1 MLIETLF
8 SLLLALLAG
17 ILAGTFTGLAPAIHI
32 NLVSLGLVTV
42 SPFLLNFFSPLI
54 LAVFIVAM
62 SITHTFI
69 DFIPSVFLGAPDEDT
84 ALSVLPGHRLLLKG
98 RGYEAVI
105 LTAYGSALG
114 ILAIIILSPL
124 FVLFLPFAYNY
135 IKAAIPFILIITSL
149 FLVLSEKKNRLLA
162 LVIFLLSGFFGLVTL
177 NLQIKEPLLP
187 LLSGLF
193 GTSSLITSIIKKQ
206 RLPEQ
211 KVCAL
216 KKIKIMPKKILKVFF
231 SSLAASP
238 LCSFLPGLGS
248 SQAALIGSEISRKR
262 MEEKSFLMLLGSVNT
277 IVMGMSFVTLYT
289 IQKSRTGSAVAISK
303 LLENFSL
310 SSLAVIILT
319 AAITGALAFFL
330 TVFIAKKFSP
340 VITKI
345 DYSRLSIVVLL
356 FITAVVIFFSGWLG
370 LILLIVS
377 TATGLTAILLGVRR
391 THLMGCLLVSSIVLS
406 LI

>member
-1 MLIETLF
+1 MLIEALF

-42 SPFLLNFFSPLI
+42 SPFLLNFFSHLI

-162 LVIFLLSGFFGLVTL
+162 LVTL

-289 IQKSRTGSAVAISK
+289 IQKSRTGSAVAVSK